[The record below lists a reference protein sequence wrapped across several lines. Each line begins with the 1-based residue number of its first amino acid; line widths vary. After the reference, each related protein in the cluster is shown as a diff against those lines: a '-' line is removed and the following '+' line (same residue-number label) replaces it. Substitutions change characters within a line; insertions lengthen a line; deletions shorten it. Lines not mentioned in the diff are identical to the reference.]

1 MPAPVGLSARVALPP
16 MRTRFGGVGMTNL
29 ARAFLDAI
37 AEDAA
42 AVERLRALVGT
53 PQGPEPWVGV
63 DDAAEHLGCKRQR
76 VYDLVYRRAIP
87 HRKDGSRLLFRLSD
101 LDAWLSD

>member
-1 MPAPVGLSARVALPP
+1 
-16 MRTRFGGVGMTNL
+16 MTDL
-29 ARAFLDAI
+29 VRAFLDAI
-37 AEDAA
+37 AEDSA
-42 AVERLRALVGT
+42 AVERLRELVGARD
-53 PQGPEPWVGV
+53 GPERWVGV

-87 HRKDGSRLLFRLSD
+87 HCKDGSRLLFRLSD